1 MKTLLTTG
9 LLCTAIGASVGWW
22 NASEYCKN
30 KAQKLE
36 IATLKAEQERNEA
49 IEGAINGYYELYK
62 NAVDSEPVVVTKR
75 LYIKADC
82 SAVQATKNT
91 SVDDGADTARVEIDS
106 RVVRSITA
114 VAEKHKKEYEK
125 CAVTLRAFQSLI
137 ELQ

>member
-1 MKTLLTTG
+1 MKALLTTG

-22 NASEYCKN
+22 NASDHCKN

-36 IATLKAEQERNEA
+36 IATMEAGQKRDEA

-82 SAVQATKNT
+82 SAVQTSKSAT
-91 SVDDGADTARVEIDS
+91 VDDGADTARVEIDQ

>member
-1 MKTLLTTG
+1 MKALLTTG
-9 LLCTAIGASVGWW
+9 LLCTAIGVSVGWW
-22 NASEYCKN
+22 NASDHCKN

-36 IATLKAEQERNEA
+36 IATMEAGKKRNEA

-75 LYIKADC
+75 LYIKSDC
-82 SAVQATKNT
+82 AVQATKNT
-91 SVDDGADTARVEIDS
+91 IVDEGSATARVEIDS
-106 RVVRSITA
+106 GVVRGITA
-114 VAEKHKKEYEK
+114 VAERHKKEYEK

>member
-1 MKTLLTTG
+1 MKALLATG
-9 LLCTAIGASVGWW
+9 LLCTVIGASVGWW
-22 NASEYCKN
+22 NTSDHYKN

-49 IEGAINGYYELYK
+49 IEGAINEYYKLYK
-62 NAVDSEPVVVTKR
+62 SAIDSEPVVVTKR

-82 SAVQATKNT
+82 GAVQASK
-91 SVDDGADTARVEIDS
+91 SAAMDDGTATARVEIDQ

-125 CAVTLRAFQSLI
+125 CAATLRAFQSLI

>member
-9 LLCTAIGASVGWW
+9 LLCTVIGASVGWW
-22 NASEYCKN
+22 NASDHCKN

-36 IATLKAEQERNEA
+36 IATIKAEQKRNEA

-62 NAVDSEPVVVTKR
+62 SAADSEPVVTKR

-82 SAVQATKNT
+82 SAVQASK
-91 SVDDGADTARVEIDS
+91 SAVMDDGADTARVEID
-106 RVVRSITA
+106 RRAVRSITA

-137 ELQ
+137 GLQ